1 MNILVVE
8 DEPKVAA
15 FIAQGLELNGHSV
28 KQVNDGIS
36 GRDLA
41 LSENFDM
48 VILDVIMP
56 GMNGV
61 EVCKAIRA
69 SKPEVPVL
77 MLTALGTVGDKV
89 KGLDAGADDY
99 LVKPFEFQELMAR
112 VRSLGRRNANQPKP
126 QSKLNY
132 ADLELDLNKKIAIRN
147 GKEITLTAKEFA
159 LLEFMMRHP
168 ERVLSRS
175 EISDHVWDVHFDTG
189 TNIVDVYVNILRKKI
204 DKEFSPKLIQTR
216 VGLGYMLQAT

>member
-15 FIAQGLELNGHSV
+15 FIAQGLELNGHTV
-28 KQVNDGIS
+28 KQVNDGIT

-41 LSENFDM
+41 LSENFDL

-56 GMNGV
+56 GLNGV
-61 EVCKAIRA
+61 DVCKAIRA
-69 SKPEVPVL
+69 SKADVPVL

-112 VRSLGRRNANQPKP
+112 VRSLGRRSTG
-126 QSKLNY
+126 QSKPVNKLAY
-132 ADLELDLNKKIAIRN
+132 SGLELDLNKKIALRE

-159 LLEFMMRHP
+159 LLEFMMRNP

-175 EISDHVWDVHFDTG
+175 EISDNVWDVNFDTG

-204 DKEFSPKLIQTR
+204 DKDFSPKLIQTR
-216 VGLGYMLQAT
+216 VGLGYMLQAG